1 MKAPDEIARTPATRV
16 ASSSDVR
23 SVEELRN
30 LGKSSARML
39 ATAGIRSAKQ
49 LAKMG
54 AVPAYLAVKAA
65 GCKPSLNLLWA
76 IEGALTDRDWRTVS
90 RDERTSLLLQLDAQ
104 RSGVR

>member
-1 MKAPDEIARTPATRV
+1 MKASDAFVRTSATHV
-16 ASSSDVR
+16 ASNSDVR
-23 SVEELRN
+23 GVEELRN

-39 ATAGIRSAKQ
+39 AAAGIRSAHQ

-76 IEGALTDRDWRTVS
+76 IEGALTDQDWRTVS
-90 RDERTSLLLQLDAQ
+90 REERTSLLLQLDDHLD
-104 RSGVR
+104 GLP